1 MTTTI
6 SEQLTNYLSDA
17 HAIEEQALAQLRS
30 APEIAGTGELAA
42 LFRAHLAE
50 TEQQEQRVHD
60 RMVELGSSPSAIK
73 DRLMALGGKAFVLFA
88 RVQPDT
94 PGKLVTHAYSYEHLE
109 VASYAMLEHVAERAG
124 DDVTARLAQE
134 IGGQERR
141 MGERLRAEF
150 DGSVN
155 ASLLAAGNGAGG
167 DTIPSY
173 LADAHAIEHQAIEM
187 LERAIGMTNDTE
199 LQSLFEQHLAESRT
213 HLSRVEQR
221 IEQLSSSP
229 SLIKDAAMRLGALNW
244 AGFFH
249 AQPDTPGKLVT
260 FLYAFE
266 HLEIGGYLH
275 LRGVA
280 ERGSDDETAR
290 LATELCGEEERAA
303 GLLEAQ
309 FGHAADLSLEMVGAA
324 A

>member
-1 MTTTI
+1 MATTI
-6 SEQLTNYLSDA
+6 TEQLTSYLSDA

-30 APEIAGTGELAA
+30 APGIAGRGELAA

-50 TEQQEQRVHD
+50 TEQQEQKVRD
-60 RMVELGSSPSAIK
+60 RMVELGSSPSVIK

-94 PGKLVTHAYSYEHLE
+94 PGKLATHAYSYEHLE
-109 VASYAMLEHVAERAG
+109 LASYAMLEHVAERAG

-134 IGGQERR
+134 IGSQERR

-150 DGSVN
+150 DGTVD

-167 DTIPSY
+167 DTIPTY
-173 LADAHAIEHQAIEM
+173 LADAHAIEHQSVEM
-187 LERAIGMTNDTE
+187 LERSMGMTEDPE
-199 LQSLFEQHLAESRT
+199 LLAVLDQHLLDSRT
-213 HLSRVEQR
+213 HLGRLEER
-221 IEQLSSSP
+221 LEQLSSSP
-229 SLIKDAAMRLGALNW
+229 SLIKDAAMRLGAINW

-280 ERGSDDETAR
+280 QRGSDGETER

-303 GLLEAQ
+303 ELLAAQ
-309 FGHAADLSLEMVGAA
+309 FAHAADLSLEMAGAA